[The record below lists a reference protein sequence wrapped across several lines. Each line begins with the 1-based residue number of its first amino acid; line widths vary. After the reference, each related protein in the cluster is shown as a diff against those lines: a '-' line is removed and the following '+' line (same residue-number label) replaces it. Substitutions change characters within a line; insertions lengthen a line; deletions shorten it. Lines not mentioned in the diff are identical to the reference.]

1 MDPAALAA
9 APRLAPDIL
18 YPEQIGHEGQPDL
31 GDGMYAWHL
40 LAEGD
45 SWFTIGAVPSS
56 NLLYELRFPRWTQV
70 LNLAYPGDTLRHIG
84 DIAGNGDLRKWLAKP
99 GFASPFTA
107 LLLSGGG
114 NDLIDAASELIS
126 PTPLEGQ
133 DPKRPESYLH
143 GAGVTALVETVQ
155 DGLRRIIALRDSEG
169 SKSRGAPAFVHTY
182 DYATPRNA
190 PARFLSGP
198 AVSGPWLYRA
208 LQPTGLD
215 IALQQRIA
223 DVLVDRLAEGL
234 WALDSTRGMA
244 GLQLP
249 AFHVVETR
257 NTLVRANPAELGS
270 SNDWLNEIHPTMDG
284 YRKVAAQISAHVGR
298 LLD

>member
-1 MDPAALAA
+1 MDAATLAA

-18 YPEQIGHEGQPDL
+18 YPEQIGREGQPDL
-31 GDGMYAWHL
+31 GDALYRWHL

-45 SWFTIGAVPSS
+45 SWFSIGAVPSS
-56 NLLYELRFPRWTQV
+56 NLLYELRFPVWTQI
-70 LNLAYPGDTLRHIG
+70 LSLAYPGDTLRHMG
-84 DIAGNGDLRKWLAKP
+84 ELASNRDLKKWLARK
-99 GFASPFTA
+99 GFATRFDG

-114 NDLIDAASELIS
+114 NDLIDAAPALIS
-126 PTPLEGQ
+126 AKPLRGQ
-133 DPKRPESYLH
+133 DPALPASYLRP
-143 GAGVTALVETVQ
+143 AALTALVETVQ
-155 DGLRRIIALRDSEG
+155 AGMRTIIGLRDSKD
-169 SKSRGAPAFVHTY
+169 SKSQGAPAFVHTY

-198 AVSGPWLYRA
+198 PVSGPWLYKV

-215 IALQQRIA
+215 IGLQQRIA
-223 DVLVDRLAEGL
+223 DLLVDRLAEAL
-234 WALDSTRGMA
+234 WALDATQGQP

-257 NTLVRANPAELGS
+257 NTLVRANPTELGG

-284 YRKVAAQISAHVGR
+284 YRKIAAQLGARIGR
-298 LLD
+298 VLD